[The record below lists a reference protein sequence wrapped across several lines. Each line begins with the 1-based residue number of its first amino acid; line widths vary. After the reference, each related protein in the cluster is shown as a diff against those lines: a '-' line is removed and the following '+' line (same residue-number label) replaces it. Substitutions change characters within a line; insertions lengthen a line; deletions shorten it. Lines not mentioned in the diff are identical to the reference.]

1 MGRICRWTG
10 DHIGYRCDGPVERW
24 IWQQGNKFVQGV
36 TDCNSLC
43 REKGRSGGR
52 CVNGNADRSTWCP
65 SGQRCQCYWYQHTN
79 ELEQINDWLIELLAA
94 PRTRQHTVIK
104 QFKLQE
110 TSVVIAVGWIIFI
123 FMHARSPASWTLVF
137 FWRPAID
144 RYFSYNVYLLA
155 NKLMMLCWLIDEWVR
170 HCDVYLYTI
179 CARGKDGKGAC
190 LW

>member
-110 TSVVIAVGWIIFI
+110 TSVVIAVGWII
-123 FMHARSPASWTLVF
+123 S
-137 FWRPAID
+137 
-144 RYFSYNVYLLA
+144 FSC
-155 NKLMMLCWLIDEWVR
+155 MLCWLIDEWVR

-179 CARGKDGKGAC
+179 CARGKDGKVAC